1 MQNLI
6 YLIIMA
12 LAGGAGWYAG
22 GWKGRDL
29 QQAVDKAKAVAEEA
43 VAARDKIERDLKAS
57 QADLVAKFEQAQQAR
72 DANHAKVTDELKTAL
87 ANSDKT
93 VADLKRTR
101 DGTQARIRQNTAL
114 IDNKDTTAAERVRLQ
129 AENDQ
134 LRAEVA
140 SQQAQIAGFE
150 CAKVPV
156 PAKLLSPLQRS

>member
-57 QADLVAKFEQAQQAR
+57 QADA
-72 DANHAKVTDELKTAL
+72 H
-87 ANSDKT
+87 
-93 VADLKRTR
+93 
-101 DGTQARIRQNTAL
+101 
-114 IDNKDTTAAERVRLQ
+114 
-129 AENDQ
+129 
-134 LRAEVA
+134 
-140 SQQAQIAGFE
+140 
-150 CAKVPV
+150 
-156 PAKLLSPLQRS
+156 

>member
-1 MQNLI
+1 M
-6 YLIIMA
+6 
-12 LAGGAGWYAG
+12 
-22 GWKGRDL
+22 
-29 QQAVDKAKAVAEEA
+29 
-43 VAARDKIERDLKAS
+43 
-57 QADLVAKFEQAQQAR
+57 
-72 DANHAKVTDELKTAL
+72 TDELKTAL

-114 IDNKDTTAAERVRLQ
+114 IDNKDTTAAERTRLQ

>member
-6 YLIIMA
+6 YLVIMA

-22 GWKGRDL
+22 SWKGRDL
-29 QQAVDKAKAVAEEA
+29 QQAFDKAKVVADEA

-57 QADLVAKFEQAQQAR
+57 QAELVARFEQAQQAR

-93 VADLKRTR
+93 VAELKRTR
-101 DGTQARIRQNTAL
+101 DGKQTQIRQNTTL
-114 IDNKDTTAAERVRLQ
+114 IDNPATSAAERERLL
-129 AENDQ
+129 AENRRLSD
-134 LRAEVA
+134 EVA
-140 SQQAQIAGFE
+140 RQQAQIAGFE

-156 PAKLLSPLQRS
+156 PDKLLSPLQRS

>member
-12 LAGGAGWYAG
+12 VAGGAGWYAG
-22 GWKGRDL
+22 SWKGRD
-29 QQAVDKAKAVAEEA
+29 AVEAVAKAKAVAEEA

-101 DGTQARIRQNTAL
+101 DGKQTQIRQNTAL
-114 IDNKDTTAAERVRLQ
+114 IDNPATSAAERERLL
-129 AENDQ
+129 AENKRLSD
-134 LRAEVA
+134 EVA
-140 SQQAQIAGFE
+140 RQQAQIAGFE
-150 CAKVPV
+150 CANVPV
-156 PAKLLSPLQRS
+156 PDKLLSPLQRS

>member
-12 LAGGAGWYAG
+12 LAGGGGWYAG
-22 GWKGRDL
+22 SWKGRDL
-29 QQAVDKAKAVAEEA
+29 QQAVDNAKAVAEQA
-43 VAARDKIERDLKAS
+43 VVARDKIERDLKAS

-72 DANHAKVTDELKTAL
+72 DANHAKVADELKTAL

-93 VADLKRTR
+93 VAELKRTR
-101 DGTQARIRQNTAL
+101 DGKQAQIQKNTAL
-114 IDNKDTTAAERVRLQ
+114 IDNKDTTAAERARLQ

-134 LRAEVA
+134 LRGEVA
-140 SQQAQIAGFE
+140 RQQAQIAGFE

-156 PAKLLSPLQRS
+156 PDKLLSPLQRS

>member
-22 GWKGRDL
+22 SWKGRDL
-29 QQAVDKAKAVAEEA
+29 QQAVDKARAVAEEA
-43 VAARDKIERDLKAS
+43 VASRDKIERDLKAS

-93 VADLKRTR
+93 VAELKRAR
-101 DGTQARIRQNTAL
+101 AGTEARIRQNDAL
-114 IDNKDTTAAERVRLQ
+114 IESSTTTAAERARLL
-129 AENDQ
+129 AENEK
-134 LRAEVA
+134 LRGDIAR
-140 SQQAQIAGFE
+140 QQAQIAGFE
-150 CAKVPV
+150 CANVPV
-156 PAKLLSPLQRS
+156 PDKLLSPLQRS